1 MCGRYYIDQEEDIA
15 EMRRILEEVNRRFTG
30 SALAARMKTGE
41 IVPTDVVPA
50 LSAASDASGTPFPTI
65 SLMQWGMTTPQSGGV
80 IINARSETASE
91 KPMFR
96 RPVGDGRA
104 LLPASAFFE
113 WQKNPDGRTKT
124 KSRVSIEGDRFFY
137 MAGLFRPE
145 RLAGT
150 GDTVN
155 RFVIVTV
162 PANEQ
167 MAPVHDRM
175 PLILARD
182 EARRF
187 LLDPKAAL
195 AMLASPPPCVLAA
208 EKV

>member
-15 EMRRILEEVNRRFTG
+15 EMRRILEEVNRRFSGT
-30 SALAARMKTGE
+30 SLAARVKTGE

-50 LSAASDASGTPFPTI
+50 LSAAEDPGGAPYPTLT
-65 SLMQWGMTTPQSGGV
+65 LMQWGMTTPQAGGV
-80 IINARSETASE
+80 IINARSETAAE

-96 RPVGDGRA
+96 RPVSEGRA

-113 WQKNPDGRTKT
+113 WQKYPDSRTKT
-124 KSRVSIEGDRFFY
+124 KYRFSVAGDRFFY

-150 GDTVN
+150 GETIN
-155 RFVIVTV
+155 RFVIITV

-187 LLDPKAAL
+187 LLDPGAAL
-195 AMLASPPPCVLAA
+195 AMLTSPPPCVLAA
-208 EKV
+208 EAV